1 MHRSVPLK
9 ITEMKKFRE
18 NRLENSPKWKIRKL
32 RAQRTDVPTMVFGYP
47 NRRRPA
53 LAANLE
59 T

>member
-32 RAQRTDVPTMVFGYP
+32 RAQTDVPTMVFGYP